1 MIVITGMRAEAR
13 IASAPGIRVFAC
25 GGNVDL
31 RAEAI
36 RNEVLAGAPAIVS
49 FGIAGGLCSGM
60 QPGDWIVATAVCSET
75 QRIETDAEWTSRLM
89 ERTPNAEL
97 GDIVSVSSPV
107 RRPAQKRYL
116 HSNTGAMAVD
126 MESYQAA
133 VLAQELGVPFAAVR
147 VIADPVERELPP
159 AAHLGLQPDG
169 TVAIGEV
176 IGSLLRQP
184 QQIPRLARVTVD
196 AFIAFRALLKGRD
209 KLGPRFASL
218 NCPTVLGN
226 RSLSATGSVHTKPSP
241 LPI

>member
-1 MIVITGMRAEAR
+1 
-13 IASAPGIRVFAC
+13 
-25 GGNVDL
+25 
-31 RAEAI
+31 
-36 RNEVLAGAPAIVS
+36 
-49 FGIAGGLCSGM
+49 M